1 MDLSVYACL
10 CPMLPY
16 TAARMTAKQ
25 AAVGGREKVGE
36 VDPLVSGRNFQGREL
51 IQAVRLDAWPDS
63 STPNQLSE

>member
-25 AAVGGREKVGE
+25 AAVGGKEKVGE

-51 IQAVRLDAWPDS
+51 IQAVRLDA
-63 STPNQLSE
+63 